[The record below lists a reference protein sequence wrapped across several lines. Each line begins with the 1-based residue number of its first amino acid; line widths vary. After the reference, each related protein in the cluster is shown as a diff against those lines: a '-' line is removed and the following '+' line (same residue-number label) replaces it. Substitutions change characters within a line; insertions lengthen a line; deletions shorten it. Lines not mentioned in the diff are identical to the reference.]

1 MTADRK
7 RVRAPGGQYEPL
19 HTPQKW
25 TDDEKRFAIRVT
37 QLMDELFQRQS
48 AMQRRLAA
56 LEKQGKEQNNGSI

>member
-1 MTADRK
+1 MAER
-7 RVRAPGGQYEPL
+7 RRALSAGGQYEPL
-19 HTPQKW
+19 HTPAAW
-25 TDDEKRFAIRVT
+25 TGDEKRFAIRIT